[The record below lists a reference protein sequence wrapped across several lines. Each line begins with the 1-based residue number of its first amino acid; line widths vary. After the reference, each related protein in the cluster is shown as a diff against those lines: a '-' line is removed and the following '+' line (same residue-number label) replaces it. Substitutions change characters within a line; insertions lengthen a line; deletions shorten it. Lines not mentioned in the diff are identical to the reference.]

1 MAATATMARPK
12 APFYRSRTSRNYRR
26 TAENALFAGL
36 FRTFYY
42 RKPCI
47 KNVVLI
53 DLACKGGAVFEVFSD
68 YNGNNDHFRL

>member
-1 MAATATMARPK
+1 MTATAAMARPK

-36 FRTFYY
+36 FRPFYY
-42 RKPCI
+42 RNPCI

-53 DLACKGGAVFEVFSD
+53 DLA
-68 YNGNNDHFRL
+68 